1 MTIDRYADAVDG
13 LAPDAGEVETAELAV
28 TDDVLVKAFALGPG
42 ATVEPHEHGDA
53 TNVFHVLEGE
63 PTLIR
68 GDNEESL
75 AAPAVV
81 LNERARNRPRR
92 SERHRRARRHHRQP
106 LPAPDGRRDRPR
118 RAGGA
123 ARRRG
128 RPRPSTQTT
137 PTSGS
142 STSAIAAR
150 STAGTFPTASAFPS
164 RS

>member
-42 ATVEPHEHGDA
+42 RATVEPHEHGDA

-63 PTLIR
+63 PTLHS

-81 LNERARNRPRR
+81 LNERGTVHGARNDTD
-92 SERHRRARRHHRQP
+92 ERAVITASLCP
-106 LPAPDGRRDRPR
+106 LP
-118 RAGGA
+118 
-123 ARRRG
+123 
-128 RPRPSTQTT
+128 
-137 PTSGS
+137 
-142 STSAIAAR
+142 
-150 STAGTFPTASAFPS
+150 
-164 RS
+164 

>member
-13 LAPDAGEVETAELAV
+13 LAPDAGEVETAAELAV

-81 LNERARNRPRR
+81 LNERGTVHGARNDTD
-92 SERHRRARRHHRQP
+92 ERAVITASLCP
-106 LPAPDGRRDRPR
+106 LP
-118 RAGGA
+118 
-123 ARRRG
+123 
-128 RPRPSTQTT
+128 
-137 PTSGS
+137 
-142 STSAIAAR
+142 
-150 STAGTFPTASAFPS
+150 
-164 RS
+164 